1 MEIETTPSRLNCEFE
16 QQGKRMNSATRE
28 SMFDRSKF
36 AATIALA
43 TMLVACGGGGSS
55 TIDPKNP
62 MIKYVG
68 TYSGCNNH
76 QELTTT
82 ISATGSYQ
90 AYIDTKTDFYQ
101 NSDCTGAIVGTHT
114 NSSPVTAT
122 YQATR
127 NLPVLGVESTL
138 QNLTIDTIN
147 ISLGIISESLTGS
160 GVSGLC
166 VNYIDGSYC
175 YSNPPTSSLS
185 SEDGL
190 YLNGNL
196 LYTLTLVNGVYKADS
211 VVLTKIH

>member
-1 MEIETTPSRLNCEFE
+1 
-16 QQGKRMNSATRE
+16 MNSVTRE
-28 SMFDRSKF
+28 PMFYRFKF
-36 AATIALA
+36 ATAIALA
-43 TMLVACGGGGSS
+43 TILAACGGGGSS
-55 TIDPKNP
+55 TIDSQNP
-62 MIKYVG
+62 MVKYVG

-82 ISATGSYQ
+82 ISATGAYQ

-122 YQATR
+122 YQATG

-138 QNLTIDTIN
+138 QNLPIDTTNLI
-147 ISLGIISESLTGS
+147 LAVVSESLTGS

-166 VNYIDGSYC
+166 VNYIGGSYC
-175 YSNPPTSSLS
+175 YSNPPTTSLN
-185 SEDGL
+185 SEGGL

-196 LYTLTLVNGVYKADS
+196 LYTLTLVNGVYQADS
-211 VVLTKIH
+211 VVLTKIG